1 MTHSMKVVFKARKKL
16 IKYFLSIFFLYT
28 EMTNKY
34 YGKDKKRLRKEA
46 LKNYKNKY
54 EEENDKA
61 EKGPR
66 KISKFY

>member
-1 MTHSMKVVFKARKKL
+1 
-16 IKYFLSIFFLYT
+16 
-28 EMTNKY
+28 MTNKY
-34 YGKDKKRLRKEA
+34 YRKDKKRLRKEA
-46 LKNYKNKY
+46 LKNYKKKY

>member
-1 MTHSMKVVFKARKKL
+1 
-16 IKYFLSIFFLYT
+16 
-28 EMTNKY
+28 MTNKY

-54 EEENDKA
+54 EEENVKA